1 MNEISKSCLDS
12 VEPYVVCAAI
22 INTNAVVANYQKIA
36 SLVNPETKCSAVVK
50 ADAYGLGAVKIAPE
64 LEKIGCDEFFVA
76 TIDEG
81 IELRNCLKNDKS
93 KIFVLGGVINNTE
106 EYFTSNNLIPV
117 IVNDDQLTRWR
128 KYGQKIERIL
138 PCVFHVD
145 TGMARNGFTPERM
158 IEIGKNDNLTNFDIK
173 YIMSHFACAD
183 DVMSNK
189 SKEQV
194 NIFNDVCK
202 FFQNIKRSMSS
213 TNGIFLDRQYGY
225 EMARIGKALYG
236 FAIRDDLIG
245 SLNPAIEIY
254 ARIVQINEILPGQT
268 VGYGATFKAKK
279 RMKLATIGMGYA
291 DGLMRKLSQ
300 FGYAYIDD
308 FKVPMVGRIS
318 MDYAVFDVTDVPEE
332 KIVLGNWMSLANSE
346 ATLEQMSIDSGTIP
360 HEITC
365 KLGKRVKKI
374 YVKN

>member
-1 MNEISKSCLDS
+1 
-12 VEPYVVCAAI
+12 
-22 INTNAVVANYQKIA
+22 
-36 SLVNPETKCSAVVK
+36 
-50 ADAYGLGAVKIAPE
+50 
-64 LEKIGCDEFFVA
+64 
-76 TIDEG
+76 
-81 IELRNCLKNDKS
+81 
-93 KIFVLGGVINNTE
+93 
-106 EYFTSNNLIPV
+106 
-117 IVNDDQLTRWR
+117 
-128 KYGQKIERIL
+128 
-138 PCVFHVD
+138 
-145 TGMARNGFTPERM
+145 MARNGFTPERM

-173 YIMSHFACAD
+173 YIMSHFSCAD
-183 DVMSNK
+183 DVLSTKNR
-189 SKEQV
+189 EQV
-194 NIFNDVCK
+194 DIFNKVCK
-202 FFQNIKRSMSS
+202 SLPGIKRSMAS
-213 TNGIFLDRQYGY
+213 TNGVFLDREYGY